1 MDAPMFFGFVG
12 VFNLVLLWPGL
23 LVLGLVGSEPF
34 ELPNK
39 TQWQFLVVNGLVGT
53 VFSELIWLWGCFY
66 TSSLVA
72 TLAISLT
79 IPLSVIADALWKN
92 KQYEAIFFVGAL
104 PMFLSFFVV
113 AMLTHYQDWDPVRD
127 ACIGIFEACA
137 GLFCKRRRNGASS
150 AVGSSAAR
158 NAYVFDNVN
167 SAETESL
174 IDEDSNNGGLSLNG
188 GEVRLMDSDE
198 DEIEAV

>member
-34 ELPNK
+34 ELPSK

-113 AMLTHYQDWDPVRD
+113 AMLTHYQDWDPVKD
-127 ACIGIFEACA
+127 ACVGLFEACA
-137 GLFCKRRRNGASS
+137 GVFCKRRRNSASS
-150 AVGSSAAR
+150 AAAVR

-167 SAETESL
+167 STETESL
-174 IDEDSNNGGLSLNG
+174 IDESGSGELSLNG
-188 GEVRLMDSDE
+188 GEVRLMESDE